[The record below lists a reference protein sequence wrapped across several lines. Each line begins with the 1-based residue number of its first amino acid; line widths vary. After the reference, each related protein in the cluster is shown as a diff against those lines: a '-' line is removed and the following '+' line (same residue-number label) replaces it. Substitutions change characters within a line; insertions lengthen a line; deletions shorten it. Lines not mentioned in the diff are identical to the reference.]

1 MTKEKTNEEKTN
13 EVAEKSSTALTA
25 LSVFEEDAGSGLENI
40 GAEDVTVPRLK
51 ILQALSP
58 EVNSRDGKYIKDSA
72 AGDIT
77 NTVTRELFQGEEGCE
92 VIPVTYK
99 RYYLEW
105 QPREDGGGLVKQ
117 HTDQAILQQ
126 TTKNDKNQ
134 DVLENG
140 NYIQTSATHYALV
153 VDGESF
159 QTVMIP
165 MSGTQLKKS
174 RAWNSVASTL
184 KVKAGDGRV
193 FTPPIYSH
201 KYKLTTVPES
211 NDLGNWFGWN
221 IELVGQLGD
230 EEMFLYEAAKQFKE
244 SINFDASFGKA
255 EEESPF

>member
-13 EVAEKSSTALTA
+13 EVTEKSSTALA
-25 LSVFEEDAGSGLENI
+25 PLSVFEEDAGSGLENI

-58 EVNSRDGKYIKDSA
+58 EVNTRDGKYIKDSA

-77 NTVTRELFQGEEGCE
+77 NTVTRELFQGEEGCT

-105 QPREDGGGLVKQ
+105 QPREEGGGLIKQ
-117 HTDQAILQQ
+117 HTDNAILGQ
-126 TTKNDKNQ
+126 TTKIEKNQ
-134 DVLENG
+134 DALPNG

-153 VDGESF
+153 IDGDSF

-193 FTPPIYSH
+193 FTPPIYSQ
-201 KYKLTTVPES
+201 KYRLTTVPES

-221 IELVGQLGD
+221 IELIGQLGED
-230 EEMFLYEAAKQFKE
+230 EMFLYEAAKQFKE
-244 SINFDASFGKA
+244 SINFENSFGKA
-255 EEESPF
+255 EDDTPF

>member
-1 MTKEKTNEEKTN
+1 MNEKTENKKEPIAKQEKNEI
-13 EVAEKSSTALTA
+13 ALTEA
-25 LSVFEEDAGSGLENI
+25 DMLSDANSGLENVTS
-40 GAEDVTVPRLK
+40 EDLAIPFLRIT
-51 ILQALSP
+51 QAMSP
-58 EVNSRDGKYIKDSA
+58 QVNARDGKYIKDSA

-92 VIPVTYK
+92 VLPVIYK

-153 VDGESF
+153 VDGDSF